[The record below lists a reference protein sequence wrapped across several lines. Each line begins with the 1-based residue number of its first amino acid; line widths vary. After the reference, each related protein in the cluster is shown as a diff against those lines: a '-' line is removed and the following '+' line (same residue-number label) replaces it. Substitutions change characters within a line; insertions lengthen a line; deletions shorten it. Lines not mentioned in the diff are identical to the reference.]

1 MDIIRKRL
9 DLSQVEK
16 PKAYTYLQADASRDT
31 YLGGRI
37 AGGIL
42 TTYHEADADTCEWL
56 LRGDLGGLVEC
67 ESCPQSEAS
76 TISSIVKLSGE
87 IEGFYS

>member
-9 DLSQVEK
+9 NMRDVGKGKTFL
-16 PKAYTYLQADASRDT
+16 YLQADAARDT

-37 AGGIL
+37 AGDIL

-56 LRGDLGGLVEC
+56 LRGDFGGLAEC
-67 ESCPQSEAS
+67 ESCPAGEAA

-87 IEGFYS
+87 IEALFQ